1 MDTFKDDLI
10 AYWNSTGKDGQRVY
24 NKYYEKWTV
33 ELGLAEE
40 NKENQKQ
47 REIAAKKEL
56 FQLCGCSEES
66 AKTLAEMSKDKTE
79 SIDNV
84 MKVLA
89 KKNNLQPQ

>member
-1 MDTFKDDLI
+1 M
-10 AYWNSTGKDGQRVY
+10 GGRQRLAKINIKLKRFMFGV
-24 NKYYEKWTV
+24 
-33 ELGLAEE
+33 AEE

-66 AKTLAEMSKDKTE
+66 AQTLAEMSKDKTE